1 MKLTQ
6 DELYGLVEKLSTLDV
21 NELTV
26 KSDDLTIKIKHGKKI
41 VASNAVQVLPQ
52 SEDTQVS
59 DIPAEEVIHE
69 GEAICAPIHGT
80 YYSSP
85 SPDEAPY
92 VKVGDVV
99 KQGQTICI
107 LEAMKMMNTVSMPVN
122 GIITAIEVGN
132 EDIVDAKQVLLR
144 YVEQ

>member
-6 DELYGLVEKLSTLDV
+6 DELYSLVQKLSTLDV

-41 VASNAVQVLPQ
+41 VAQNALHASSQEGITQ
-52 SEDTQVS
+52 ATDTPV
-59 DIPAEEVIHE
+59 EEVIHE
-69 GEAICAPIHGT
+69 GETVCAPIHGT

-85 SPDEAPY
+85 SPDEASY
-92 VKVGDVV
+92 VKVGDTV
-99 KQGQTICI
+99 KKGQTICI
-107 LEAMKMMNTVSMPVN
+107 LEAMKMMNAVSMPVD
-122 GIITAIEVGN
+122 GIITAVEVEN
-132 EDIVDAKQVLLR
+132 EDIVDAEQVLLR